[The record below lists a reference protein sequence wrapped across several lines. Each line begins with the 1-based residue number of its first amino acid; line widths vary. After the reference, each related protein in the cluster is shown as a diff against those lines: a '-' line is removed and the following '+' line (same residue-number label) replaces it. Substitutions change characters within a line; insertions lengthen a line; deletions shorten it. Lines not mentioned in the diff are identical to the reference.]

1 MKHQVILLSKDIT
14 SSFIGIKEWNPDHI
28 HLLFTN
34 ETKAVAEP
42 LFPLLPDTVQC
53 TCYLVKPY
61 EAQTVIDVCREI
73 QESNSGEFHYNLSE
87 GTKVMA
93 FAAFSVVRQYN
104 AAAFYVTQKN
114 ILMYLND
121 FSERRLKSHLTNKE
135 ILQLHGNI
143 LLGYVDIDELTNDDI
158 EASGRIKQFIEQYPR
173 EHSRL
178 QSFYNNHCQ
187 RRLELLPRSNTFPN
201 GLEYS
206 QEAGTLIVTLK
217 DEVIL
222 HLLLPS
228 GYLLYFDGRWW
239 ETLVANQVQRWR
251 LQQACVPEVWQSIL
265 FHVNEHN
272 THIKNE
278 IDILI
283 NNGEKLV
290 FIECKSGTVTQ
301 NDIYKNDIYK
311 VDSIREIYGGDISKA
326 ILASYYPVKEDLL
339 DKADS
344 LQITCFA
351 PGYFAER
358 INFIETLPDW
368 LDQLVRELQL

>member
-1 MKHQVILLSKDIT
+1 MKHQVILLGKDIT
-14 SSFIGIKEWNPDHI
+14 SSYQGIKEWKPDHV

-42 LFPLLPDTVQC
+42 LFPLLPDTMKC

-61 EAQTVIDVCREI
+61 EAQSVIDVCREI
-73 QESNSGEFHYNLSE
+73 QEGNSGEFHYNLSE

-93 FAAFSVVRQYN
+93 FAAYAVVQQYN
-104 AAAFYVTQKN
+104 AIAFYVTQKN
-114 ILMYLND
+114 TLMYLND
-121 FSERRLKSHLTNKE
+121 FSERRLRGVLTNKE

-143 LLGYVDIDELTNDDI
+143 LLSYANLDDLPGDDI
-158 EASGRIKQFIEQYPR
+158 EASARIKQFIEQYPR

-187 RRLELLPRSNTFPN
+187 RRLELLPRSNSFSN
-201 GLEYS
+201 GLEYV
-206 QEAGTLIVTLK
+206 QEAGTLLVTLK

-222 HLLLPS
+222 QLLLSS
-228 GYLLYFDGRWW
+228 GCLLYFDGRWW
-239 ETLVANQVQRWR
+239 ETLVANQVQQWR
-251 LQQACVPEVWQSIL
+251 MQQSCIPEVWQSVL

-283 NNGEKLV
+283 NNGQKLI

-301 NDIYKNDIYK
+301 NDVYK

-358 INFIETLPDW
+358 IHFIETLPEW
-368 LDQLVRELQL
+368 LDHLVRELQL